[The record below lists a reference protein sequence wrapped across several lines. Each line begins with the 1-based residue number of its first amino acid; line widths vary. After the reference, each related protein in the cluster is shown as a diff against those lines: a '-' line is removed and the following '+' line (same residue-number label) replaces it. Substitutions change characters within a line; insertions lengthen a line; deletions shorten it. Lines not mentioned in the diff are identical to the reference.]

1 MEHINKY
8 MKMKR
13 YMMALLLSGLVSGTA
28 SAQLAPLGATYY
40 HNQYLNN
47 PAFAGLEQG
56 LEVNLGYRRQW
67 STVPGSPKV
76 QVLTGGYAMSP
87 RAGLGLNL
95 YNDQTGLYK
104 RTRVMGS
111 YAYHLPMSSGSDK
124 LSFGVSLGFVDE
136 LVDYSLLDGDP
147 DDASVR
153 NFNERQQYLDGDF
166 GFAYTSSGLNV
177 QGSMPNLRNTL
188 GFSDEGREVVNEPR
202 YFLAASYKLPLS
214 EAEGLG
220 LEPKVAFRSVKGF
233 DNIFDLGANFTFAE
247 DRIGLMAM
255 YHTSKSATF
264 GFSAQVSRTFN
275 LMGFYTSNT
284 AALAGQTNGSFELS
298 LKMNLF
304 R

>member
-1 MEHINKY
+1 
-8 MKMKR
+8 
-13 YMMALLLSGLVSGTA
+13 
-28 SAQLAPLGATYY
+28 
-40 HNQYLNN
+40 
-47 PAFAGLEQG
+47 
-56 LEVNLGYRRQW
+56 
-67 STVPGSPKV
+67 
-76 QVLTGGYAMSP
+76 
-87 RAGLGLNL
+87 
-95 YNDQTGLYK
+95 
-104 RTRVMGS
+104 
-111 YAYHLPMSSGSDK
+111 MSSGSDK

-136 LVDYSLLDGDP
+136 MVDYSLLDGDP

-166 GFAYTSSGLNV
+166 GFAYTSGGLNV
-177 QGSMPNLRNTL
+177 QGAMPNLRNTL
-188 GFSDEGREVVNEPR
+188 GFSDEGKEVVNEPR
-202 YFLAASYKLPLS
+202 YFLAASYRMRLS
-214 EAEGLG
+214 GTGGMG

-284 AALAGQTNGSFELS
+284 AALAGQSNGSFELN